1 MKDNVTLKG
10 ARWWKE
16 VGWKHILAVVLM
28 IYCVFP
34 LLYVV
39 SASLNPG
46 ARSAVPVRCSASSH
60 WRITSR
66 CSAPT
71 SRAGCCSRS

>member
-28 IYCVFP
+28 IYCIFP

-39 SASLNPG
+39 SASLNPPSLDEVFLG
-46 ARSAVPVRCSASSH
+46 TAFAD
-60 WRITSR
+60 TQED
-66 CSAPT
+66 
-71 SRAGCCSRS
+71 